1 MAKIVLK
8 RGSIYFL
15 KEKDYLTGEI
25 TRFTKIGLVR
35 ADKKTESRISEHQTG
50 NTRYIYI
57 NTSLLRHRLLNT

>member
-25 TRFTKIGLVR
+25 TRFTKNE
-35 ADKKTESRISEHQTG
+35 KKTSGSISAPKILATAQSSNNKRKTEF
-50 NTRYIYI
+50 
-57 NTSLLRHRLLNT
+57 